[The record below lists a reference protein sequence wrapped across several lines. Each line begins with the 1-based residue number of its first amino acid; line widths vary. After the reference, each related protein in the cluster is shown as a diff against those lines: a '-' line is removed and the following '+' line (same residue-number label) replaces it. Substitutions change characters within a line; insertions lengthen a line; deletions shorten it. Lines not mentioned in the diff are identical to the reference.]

1 MIYVASPYSH
11 RDPAI
16 REHRFQMVEKYIVS
30 ELRQKMVA
38 FSPIVYAHKMAV
50 EFGLPTDAEYWK
62 GFNNSIMRR
71 CDSIVILRLKGW
83 DRSKGVEYERQLA
96 EELHMPVN
104 YANPVLEV
112 YPEGIIL

>member
-1 MIYVASPYSH
+1 MIYIASPYSH

-62 GFNNSIMRR
+62 GFNNSIIRL
-71 CDSIVILRLKGW
+71 CASVTVLRLIGW
-83 DRSKGVEYERQLA
+83 DKSLGVEYEMQLA
-96 EELHMPVN
+96 RELRIPVFFADIEGEVVPN
-104 YANPVLEV
+104 GVL
-112 YPEGIIL
+112 L